1 MYASEQDL
9 RVRYIGPL
17 IERLVDGRSDEAAAR
32 QKVSQALTDA
42 SALMDSFI
50 AARYALPL
58 SVVPSVLKQHACTLA
73 FYYLNDERA
82 TEQTRQSYQDALRWL
97 EAVKKGELPLG
108 VDSDN
113 QAPDSADLPQMQAD
127 ASCSDAGRRGL
138 SDDCFHRKRF
148 AGAAIAGA
156 AI

>member
-9 RVRYIGPL
+9 RARYSVPL
-17 IERLVDGRSDEAAAR
+17 IERLVDERSDEVAAR
-32 QKVSQALTDA
+32 QKVSQSLSDA

-58 SVVPSVLKQHACTLA
+58 SVVPSVLKRHACTMA

-82 TEQTRQSYQDALRWL
+82 IEQTSQRYQDALRWL

-113 QAPDSADLPQMQAD
+113 QVPDSADLPQMQAD
-127 ASCSDAGRRGL
+127 ASVFGRKQKG
-138 SDDCFHRKRF
+138 F
-148 AGAAIAGA
+148 I
-156 AI
+156 